1 MMDQGG
7 LHGRGAAL
15 VEPVRQWGLYV
26 HIPFCPYKCD
36 YCDFVA
42 VAAGPRVARWHE
54 PYAAALVAEARFWA
68 ERLRPPGPP
77 ATVFYGGG
85 TPTALGAARLA
96 ELHRALE
103 GVWGR
108 APGAEVTVECNPG
121 TVDAPGLAEIR
132 AAGVTRLSVGLQ
144 AAQDRLLAAVRR
156 GHGRGEFLEAWAA
169 ARSAGFDNLA
179 VDLMVGL
186 PGQTAADVAE
196 SLDLLWPLRPEHVS
210 VYALQVEEGTVL
222 AASSARGAVALPD
235 DGAAMEQWGAASAA
249 LTARGYEHYE
259 ISNFALPGR
268 ACRHNLGYWRNGDWL
283 GLGVGAHSHWAGAR
297 WRNTI
302 SLAAH
307 RDGLRAPGAAA
318 WTRGHEGP
326 DPARRRSEDAFLGLR
341 LLREGIDLR
350 GYAERHGISL
360 GAAFPGAV
368 EQVVAGGLCT
378 VRDGRLRLRAEAV
391 PLANRA
397 CAAFV

>member
-1 MMDQGG
+1 MGAGG
-7 LHGRGAAL
+7 AGG
-15 VEPVRQWGLYV
+15 WGLYV
-26 HIPFCPYKCD
+26 HIPFCPYRCD

-68 ERLRPPGPP
+68 GRLRMPGPP

-85 TPTALGAARLA
+85 TPTALGAGRLA
-96 ELHRALE
+96 ALHRALE

-108 APGAEVTVECNPG
+108 APDAEVTVECNPG
-121 TVDAPGLAEIR
+121 TIDAAGLAALR
-132 AAGVTRLSVGLQ
+132 GAGVTRLSLGLQ
-144 AAQDRLLAAVRR
+144 AAQDRLLRAVHR
-156 GHGRGEFLEAWAA
+156 GHGQAEFLEAWGA
-169 ARSAGFDNLA
+169 ARACGFDNLA

-186 PGQTAADVAE
+186 PGQGAADVAE
-196 SLDLLWPLRPEHVS
+196 TLELLGPLRPEHVS

-222 AASSARGAVALPD
+222 GARAARGAVALPD
-235 DGAAMEQWGAASAA
+235 DDAALEQWSAA
-249 LTARGYEHYE
+249 GSALEARGYEHYE

-268 ACRHNLGYWRNGDWL
+268 RCRHNLGYWRNGDWL

-302 SLAAH
+302 SLAVH

-318 WTRGHEGP
+318 AWTCGQEEP
-326 DPARRRSEDAFLGLR
+326 DPERRRSEDAFLGLR
-341 LLREGIDLR
+341 LLREGVDLR
-350 GYAERHGISL
+350 AYAERHGISL

-368 EQVVAGGLCT
+368 EQVVAQGLCT
-378 VRDGRLRLRAEAV
+378 VEAGRLRLRPEAV